1 MTSQTA
7 CYVDESGIHSPA
19 FTDILTFL
27 QGKVQSIFGS
37 DVVLSNDSAD
47 GQLLGIFA
55 QVIYDTNSMAI
66 AVYNSY
72 SPSTA
77 VGVGLSSV
85 VKINGLSREL
95 PTNSTATVQV
105 IGVAGTTIIGGIVRD
120 ANSNQ
125 WNLPSPTVI
134 DTTGQAIVTATAA
147 VSGAI
152 TTPAG
157 PVTIAT
163 PI

>member
-1 MTSQTA
+1 MTSPTS
-7 CYVDESGIHSPA
+7 CYVDETGIHSPA
-19 FTDILTFL
+19 FTDVLSYL
-27 QGKVQSIFGS
+27 QGKVQAIFGS
-37 DVVLSNDSAD
+37 DVYLGNDSAD

-55 QVIYDTNSMAI
+55 QAIYDTNSMAI

-85 VKINGLSREL
+85 VKINGLIAGI

-105 IGVAGTTIIGGIVRD
+105 IGVAGTIISGGIVRD

-125 WNLPSPTVI
+125 WNLPSRLPRSTRP
-134 DTTGQAIVTATAA
+134 GRRL
-147 VSGAI
+147 
-152 TTPAG
+152 
-157 PVTIAT
+157 
-163 PI
+163 